1 MVRINSETSYE
12 REPSYKGLQ
21 SVDKT
26 VFSATVIISRKASF
40 FVTNNLLIVFL
51 ITFLS
56 LTLFSAEPTDASSR
70 LSSVFTLLLTLFAF
84 KIVITNQLPTIS
96 YLTIIDKYQVLNII
110 YLTSICCWF
119 AIITSLRFEDESKRR
134 QLDVIMLYVFIGLL
148 LSLNMFIFFLL
159 IKSYVHI
166 RQLASEE
173 RDYDEMVRNVP
184 YDVLLYDYWVL
195 LFFLSWY
202 YKMFFSIIR
211 IKPDYDKLFWEN
223 FFTIKLP

>member
-1 MVRINSETSYE
+1 MVRINTEASYE
-12 REPSYKGLQ
+12 RDSMYKG
-21 SVDKT
+21 VITTTDKS

-56 LTLFSAEPTDASSR
+56 LTLFSAEPMDASSR

-119 AIITSLRFEDESKRR
+119 AIIKSLQFEEESTR
-134 QLDVIMLYVFIGLL
+134 LYFDKILLYCFIGLL
-148 LSLNMFIFFLL
+148 LSLNVFILYLL
-159 IKSYVHI
+159 ISSFIKIHK
-166 RQLASEE
+166 LKSEE
-173 RDYDEMVRNVP
+173 IEYDRMIKNLP
-184 YDVLLYDYWVL
+184 YEVKLYNY
-195 LFFLSWY
+195 
-202 YKMFFSIIR
+202 
-211 IKPDYDKLFWEN
+211 
-223 FFTIKLP
+223 

>member
-1 MVRINSETSYE
+1 MVRINSDTSYE

-21 SVDKT
+21 PLEKT

-56 LTLFSAEPTDASSR
+56 LTLFAAEPTDASSR

-119 AIITSLRFEDESKRR
+119 GMINILTVDDENQRR
-134 QLDVIMLYVFIGLL
+134 RLDVFMLYVFSGLL
-148 LSLNMFIFFLL
+148 LSLNVFIFFLL
-159 IKSYVHI
+159 LKCYVHI
-166 RQLASEE
+166 RQLHREE
-173 RDYDEMVRNVP
+173 VIYDEMIKNVP
-184 YDVLLYDYWVL
+184 YDVKLYDY
-195 LFFLSWY
+195 
-202 YKMFFSIIR
+202 
-211 IKPDYDKLFWEN
+211 
-223 FFTIKLP
+223 